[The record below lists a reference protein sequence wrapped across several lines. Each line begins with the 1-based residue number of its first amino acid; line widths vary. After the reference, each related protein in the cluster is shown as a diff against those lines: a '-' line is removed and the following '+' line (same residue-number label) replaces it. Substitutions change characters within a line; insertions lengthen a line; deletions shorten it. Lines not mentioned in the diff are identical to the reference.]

1 MPKLDN
7 LEEEV
12 EAEIGERIRSRRAA
26 LGMSQAELADRIGM
40 SFQQVQK
47 YERGANRIASSILVR
62 VAGALNCAPG
72 DLLVS
77 GKAKVRGASAAD
89 READAVAARIKMLK
103 SAPARKKLLAAISAL
118 LADAEAAA
126 KSGKPAAPKKA
137 APSSVKS
144 KPRNAPAKP
153 APKKRKPSR

>member
-62 VAGALNCAPG
+62 VADALNCAPG
-72 DLLVS
+72 DLLVG
-77 GKAKVRGASAAD
+77 GKVKGRGASAAD
-89 READAVAARIKMLK
+89 READAIATRIKMLK

-118 LADAEAAA
+118 LTNAEAAA
-126 KSGKPAAPKKA
+126 KSAKPAAPKKA
-137 APSSVKS
+137 APTSAKS
-144 KPRNAPAKP
+144 KKKKAPAKP
-153 APKKRKPSR
+153 PARKRKASR